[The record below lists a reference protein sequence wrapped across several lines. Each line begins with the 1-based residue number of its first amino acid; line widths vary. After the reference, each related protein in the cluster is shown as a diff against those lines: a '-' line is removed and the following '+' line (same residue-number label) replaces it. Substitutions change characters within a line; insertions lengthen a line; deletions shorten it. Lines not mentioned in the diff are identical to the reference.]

1 MNLFVPEIGSKL
13 KLTSDWT
20 FILYSEYRNE
30 KMFAAIGKKFS
41 WGGKENYIVTIPKD
55 TILGVDRIYI
65 RKGVSA
71 YSSIT
76 FTIPKVLNK
85 KNPFAGTRFWVKL
98 SDVNKIEFDFI
109 SCNEQT
115 LDLIKTIDE
124 KTKILLESID
134 QSIFMKILLNGAT
147 VNNVRPQEF
156 PEHFILKLNPTIETF
171 KLKNKTKEYTN
182 LEMEM
187 KKLIRKYKIASL
199 PFENDTN
206 D

>member
-1 MNLFVPEIGSKL
+1 M
-13 KLTSDWT
+13 
-20 FILYSEYRNE
+20 
-30 KMFAAIGKKFS
+30 
-41 WGGKENYIVTIPKD
+41 
-55 TILGVDRIYI
+55 
-65 RKGVSA
+65 
-71 YSSIT
+71 
-76 FTIPKVLNK
+76 
-85 KNPFAGTRFWVKL
+85 
-98 SDVNKIEFDFI
+98 
-109 SCNEQT
+109 
-115 LDLIKTIDE
+115 IKTIDE